1 MAAEEE
7 LVQKLQD
14 ADKELKDARA
24 RVTQLK
30 KEFTDAES
38 NLIEAKLNRDKIIEE
53 LRLWRYRNIDDLET
67 TDREE
72 DIERFRKLLPDLL
85 DKVK

>member
-14 ADKELKDARA
+14 ADKELKDART